1 VRPEMLQN
9 AHRVSVILLVLL
21 FAMPPVHTCEPASFF
36 LFRDEAKAHLDS
48 LSTAPDHENVID
60 QLVLMH
66 NLAFHKDKEQRE
78 RAEKFLDKQ
87 FPKKTRSPLIRAYV
101 GSLRMIKVSHRTTSS
116 KVLRTLNPLTKSPH
130 VEAREGYRMISEAVQ
145 SDSSNTLLR
154 LLRVTAAAESA
165 EHLHELFDSAKID
178 LEWLAPRTDPLDS
191 VYLFLIHLNW
201 AKYHYKLFKMNR
213 AGHDRVEAERHVM
226 EALGYSCTPIY
237 RQWAM
242 EWREKVFRATEIE

>member
-1 VRPEMLQN
+1 MRPEKLQSV
-9 AHRVSVILLVLL
+9 HGQWVILFTLL
-21 FAMPPVHTCEPASFF
+21 FAMPPARACEPASFF
-36 LFRDEAKAHLDS
+36 LFQDEARVRLDS
-48 LSTAPDHENVID
+48 LSAAPDQDNAID
-60 QLVLMH
+60 RLVLMH
-66 NLAFHKDKEQRE
+66 NLAFHRDKEQRE

-87 FPKKTRSPLIRAYV
+87 FPKKTRPALIRAYM
-101 GSLRMIKVSHRTTSS
+101 GSLRMIKVSHRTTGS
-116 KVLRTLNPLTKSPH
+116 KVLRTINPLTKSPH
-130 VEAREGYRMISEAVQ
+130 AEAREGYHMISEAVE

-178 LEWLAPRTDPLDS
+178 LEWLAPRTDPSDS

-213 AGHDRVEAERHVM
+213 AEYDREEAERHVM

>member
-1 VRPEMLQN
+1 VRSETLQS
-9 AHRVSVILLVLL
+9 AYGVSVILFALL
-21 FAMPPVHTCEPASFF
+21 FAVPAARACEPASFF
-36 LFRDEAKAHLDS
+36 LFRDEARVRLDS
-48 LSTAPDHENVID
+48 LSAAPDRENALD
-60 QLVLMH
+60 RLVLMH

-87 FPKKTRSPLIRAYV
+87 FPKKIRSALIRAYM
-101 GSLRMIKVSHRTTSS
+101 GSLRMIKVSHRTTGS
-116 KVLRTLNPLTKSPH
+116 KVLRTINPLTKSPLA
-130 VEAREGYRMISEAVQ
+130 EAREGYRMISEAVE

-178 LEWLAPRTDPLDS
+178 LEWLAPRTDPSDS

-201 AKYHYKLFKMNR
+201 AKYHYKLFKR
-213 AGHDRVEAERHVM
+213 EKASHDREGAKWHVT
-226 EALGYSCTPIY
+226 EALEYSCTPVY

-242 EWREKVFRATEIE
+242 EWWERIFRATETE